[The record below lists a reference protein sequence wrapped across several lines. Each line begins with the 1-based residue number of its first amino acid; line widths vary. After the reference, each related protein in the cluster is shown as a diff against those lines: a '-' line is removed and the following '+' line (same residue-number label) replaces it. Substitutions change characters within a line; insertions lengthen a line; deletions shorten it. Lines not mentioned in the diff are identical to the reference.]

1 MTALRQASVDEQLTD
16 HDTLTSHPLLQ
27 GVGESIVQ
35 YVEENRMS
43 LVVLGSRGMGSIKR

>member
-1 MTALRQASVDEQLTD
+1 MPAGIKPSNLHVKTLVAQGGSRTA
-16 HDTLTSHPLLQ
+16 

-35 YVEENRMS
+35 FVELHKVD

>member
-1 MTALRQASVDEQLTD
+1 VPAGIQPSHLHVKTLVAQGSSRTA
-16 HDTLTSHPLLQ
+16 

-35 YVEENRMS
+35 FVELHKVG